1 MKMFEKR
8 IKPEVTEDVIPVTKQ
23 PDKETLAIWYDVSSR
38 AMRDRYHT
46 HDACVKNR
54 VLTEGD
60 LGQIFYKLGIPP
72 KLPPELHECA
82 LSLSA
87 AYFRLM
93 PFNAAILFLR
103 IMKAW

>member
-1 MKMFEKR
+1 MFEKR
-8 IKPEVTEDVIPVTKQ
+8 IKPEVIEDAIPVTKQ
-23 PDKETLAIWYDVSSR
+23 PDKITLAIWYDVSPR

-72 KLPPELHECA
+72 QLPPELREWA

-87 AYFRLM
+87 AYFHLL
-93 PFNAAILFLR
+93 PPTSA
-103 IMKAW
+103 